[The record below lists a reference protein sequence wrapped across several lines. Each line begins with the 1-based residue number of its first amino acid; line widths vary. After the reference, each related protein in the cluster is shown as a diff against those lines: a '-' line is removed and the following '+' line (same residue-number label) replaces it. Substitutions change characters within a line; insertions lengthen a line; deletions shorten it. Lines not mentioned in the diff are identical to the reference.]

1 MMKPNGL
8 QEINRTFAFHVIDHS
23 MKIRREIKIGAYL
36 IIVLLCF
43 IFGINFIK
51 GKDIFRKHRT
61 FYAKYSQISGL
72 VEAAP
77 VSINGFNIG
86 TVGAIHFVNPSSSE
100 IVVEITV
107 YNPIKIPANSI
118 ARIFSPD
125 ILGTKNIDI
134 VLGNSTIMAE
144 DGDTLMSGMQASLS
158 EEVSQQV
165 APLKRK
171 AEDLMLSLDTMVT
184 VVKTVF
190 NSQTREDLKA
200 SFEHIR
206 QTIVNIEHTT
216 FNLDTLVYGQRSRME
231 RILFNIEAIS
241 ANIRENDKNISNIL
255 TNFSAISDTLAK
267 SQVAHTL
274 SDVHTTVTQISE
286 IMSKING
293 GEGSMGML
301 VNDKKLYTNLEK
313 SSNELSQLITDLKL
327 NPYRYLNFSVFPP
340 SGKKM
345 QFQKTE

>member
-1 MMKPNGL
+1 
-8 QEINRTFAFHVIDHS
+8 

-36 IIVLLCF
+36 IVVLLCF

-61 FYAKYSQISGL
+61 FYARYSQIAGL

-86 TVGAIHFVNPSSSE
+86 NVSE
-100 IVVEITV
+100 IYFENATSGNIIVEITV
-107 YNPIKIPANSI
+107 YNPIDIPSNSI

-134 VLGNSTIMAE
+134 VLGNSAVMAQS
-144 DGDTLMSGMQASLS
+144 GDTLASEMQATLT
-158 EEVSQQV
+158 EEVNRQV

-184 VVKTVF
+184 VVRTVF
-190 NSQTREDLKA
+190 NAQTRENLKA

-216 FNLDTLVYGQRSRME
+216 FNLDTLVYGQRGRME
-231 RILFNIEAIS
+231 RILFNIEEITG
-241 ANIRENDKNISNIL
+241 NIRENDQNITNIL
-255 TNFSAISDTLAK
+255 ANFSAISDTLAK
-267 SQVAHTL
+267 AQIAHTL
-274 SDVHTTVTQISE
+274 SDVHMSVMNLSE
-286 IMSKING
+286 VIDKINAG
-293 GEGSMGML
+293 QGSIGL
-301 VNDKKLYTNLEK
+301 LLNDKKLYTNLEK
-313 SSNELSQLITDLKL
+313 SSGELNQLIRDLKL
-327 NPYRYLNFSVFPP
+327 NPQRYLNFSVFPP
-340 SGKKM
+340 SSKRM
-345 QFQKTE
+345 QYQPKE